1 MNKKKLILFLKGT
14 FMGIAE
20 IIPGVSGGTIA
31 FITGIYEE
39 LIYSIKSVD
48 LKAIK
53 LFSQLQLRNF
63 WKHINGNFLITLV
76 SGMAISILLFSRI
89 ISYLLDFHPF
99 KIWGLFFGL
108 IIASAIFIL
117 KKIDSFNFLTYLSLI
132 FGLLLASYIS
142 LVSPT
147 MTSNSSIS
155 IFASGAIAISAMIL
169 PGISGSFILVFLSKY
184 EFILNALN
192 EFNFEVLSIFILGCI
207 FGLVFFSRIITFL
220 FNRFS
225 SVVISLLVGFLFGSL
240 IKIWPFYEV
249 IEYNLK
255 NEPVYTRPN
264 LPTLNQGV
272 DIIYFLVFTLI
283 GFFSMWIIEK
293 KYLRSNLEK

>member
-1 MNKKKLILFLKGT
+1 
-14 FMGIAE
+14 MGIAE

-48 LKAIK
+48 LKAFK

-155 IFASGAIAISAMIL
+155 IFTSGAIAISAMIL

-283 GFFSMWIIEK
+283 GFFSMWAIEK